1 MRFEKLRTA
10 VAAAG
15 LVAASLTAFGAAAAD
30 KPALTVSH
38 DKAGWQSNFEAYGK
52 DDPTATWQVTPFADT
67 TNYQA
72 AVRASL
78 PTSSAPGM
86 FTWWS
91 GYRMKDLVD
100 AGLLEDLTPI
110 WKPLL
115 AEGKVSHAVADA
127 FTFDGKIYAVP
138 NNVAYW
144 AMFYNKDVYKELGLE
159 VPKTWDEL
167 EANLAK
173 VKAAGKIPVGQ
184 TIEGRWPAFIWF
196 SEFLIREDPDFY
208 NKLLLGQAK
217 YTDPQ
222 VAAAFATWKSWMDK
236 GWMDDGTSPFG
247 FTTGDSMNN
256 TVNKAGIQEGKDW
269 GMFVVPNK
277 TAGLP
282 PSVIFE
288 AGPLLVAKNSETHD
302 TAVKAATY
310 WMSKDG
316 EQRWAD
322 LTGFLVANSDAK
334 LPADKE
340 VAKLNDAISQGHY
353 KLLGRYWE
361 STPSPIAEAAVDE
374 ISKFVLDPNSAA
386 DVMQNLQKI
395 ADDYWAAHPTPNT
408 VQISVSLTVC

>member
-1 MRFEKLRTA
+1 M
-10 VAAAG
+10 
-15 LVAASLTAFGAAAAD
+15 
-30 KPALTVSH
+30 
-38 DKAGWQSNFEAYGK
+38 
-52 DDPTATWQVTPFADT
+52 
-67 TNYQA
+67 
-72 AVRASL
+72 
-78 PTSSAPGM
+78 
-86 FTWWS
+86 
-91 GYRMKDLVD
+91 
-100 AGLLEDLTPI
+100 
-110 WKPLL
+110 
-115 AEGKVSHAVADA
+115 
-127 FTFDGKIYAVP
+127 
-138 NNVAYW
+138 
-144 AMFYNKDVYKELGLE
+144 
-159 VPKTWDEL
+159 
-167 EANLAK
+167 
-173 VKAAGKIPVGQ
+173 AGK
-184 TIEGRWPAFIWF
+184 
-196 SEFLIREDPDFY
+196 
-208 NKLLLGQAK
+208 AK

-222 VAAAFATWKSWMDK
+222 VAAALATWRDWMAK

-288 AGPLLVAKNSETHD
+288 AGPLLVAKDSETHD

-395 ADDYWAAHPTPNT
+395 ADDDWAAHPTP
-408 VQISVSLTVC
+408 

>member
-1 MRFEKLRTA
+1 M
-10 VAAAG
+10 
-15 LVAASLTAFGAAAAD
+15 
-30 KPALTVSH
+30 
-38 DKAGWQSNFEAYGK
+38 
-52 DDPTATWQVTPFADT
+52 
-67 TNYQA
+67 
-72 AVRASL
+72 
-78 PTSSAPGM
+78 
-86 FTWWS
+86 
-91 GYRMKDLVD
+91 
-100 AGLLEDLTPI
+100 
-110 WKPLL
+110 
-115 AEGKVSHAVADA
+115 
-127 FTFDGKIYAVP
+127 
-138 NNVAYW
+138 
-144 AMFYNKDVYKELGLE
+144 
-159 VPKTWDEL
+159 
-167 EANLAK
+167 
-173 VKAAGKIPVGQ
+173 AGK
-184 TIEGRWPAFIWF
+184 
-196 SEFLIREDPDFY
+196 
-208 NKLLLGQAK
+208 AK

-222 VAAAFATWKSWMDK
+222 VAAAFATWRDWMAK

-322 LTGFLVANSDAK
+322 PTGFLVANSDAK

-361 STPSPIAEAAVDE
+361 STPSPIAEAAVDD

-386 DVMQNLQKI
+386 DVMHNLQKI
-395 ADDYWAAHPTPNT
+395 ADDYWAAHPKP
-408 VQISVSLTVC
+408 